1 MDRKTHM
8 DAFGAGSLIA
18 FALLLAFNQV
28 VVKVANA
35 GLQPAFF
42 AGLRSVGAVV
52 CVGLWLWWRGIP
64 LRFPNGAL
72 GAGII
77 AGLCFAAE
85 FLFLFIALDLTTV
98 ARSGIMFYSMPL
110 WMAVI
115 AHFVLPDDRVTPTKA
130 LGLLLALGGVA
141 VALLGRAAG
150 SEGSLWGDLAGIGG
164 AIGWA
169 VTALMAKA
177 SPLRHA
183 RPEVQLWIQ
192 VLVSGPILILAAPL
206 FGPLIRD
213 LEPIHLW
220 ALAFQIVV
228 VVSAGFIFW
237 LWLLSI
243 YPASGVASFSFLS
256 PVFSVLLGWLVLGE
270 EIRPV
275 IVVALVLVAAGI
287 LLINRPP
294 KRA

>member
-1 MDRKTHM
+1 
-8 DAFGAGSLIA
+8 
-18 FALLLAFNQV
+18 

-64 LRFPNGAL
+64 LHFPKGAL
-72 GAGII
+72 AAGII
-77 AGLCFAAE
+77 AGVCFAAE

-130 LGLLLALGGVA
+130 LGLLLALAGVA
-141 VALLGRAAG
+141 VALLGRGAV

-294 KRA
+294 NRA